1 MNESEL
7 KTSGSKAR
15 SGGRT
20 GDGPADDGSTLAGS
34 AAAAAEQQAEALLS
48 DAKRSATAAVGD
60 ASEAVDEAA
69 SVLSSRGQ
77 ETLSQAA
84 GALSSRLENLASYF
98 ETRSLDDL
106 TREARTL
113 AAQNPA
119 LFIAGGV
126 AVGFALSRFFKASSS
141 TPERHASNGGAQ
153 RVGTTT
159 SGPSFTARP
168 DEGERHG

>member
-1 MNESEL
+1 MNPSEL
-7 KTSGSKAR
+7 NSPGSKAR
-15 SGGRT
+15 QGGRA
-20 GDGPADDGSTLAGS
+20 GDGPADDRPTLTES
-34 AAAAAEQQAEALLS
+34 AAAAAEQQAETLLS
-48 DAKRSATAAVGD
+48 DAKRSATAAAGD

-69 SVLSSRGQ
+69 AVLSSRGQ

-84 GALSSRLENLASYF
+84 AALSSRLENLATYF

-126 AVGFALSRFFKASSS
+126 AVGFALSRFFKASSG
-141 TPERHASNGGAQ
+141 TPESHASNGGAHA
-153 RVGTTT
+153 GTTT
-159 SGPSFTARP
+159 RGPTAAPRP